1 MTEHTHQIVIVGGGS
16 AGISVAAR
24 LAQGGVPADVAII
37 EPSDK
42 HHYQPIWT
50 LVGGGV
56 VDRSVS
62 ERDEG
67 DLIPDGVTWLRQ
79 KVKSFEP
86 DKNQLTLEGGD
97 TVRYEHLVVAAG
109 IQNDW
114 HKIKGLKEALG
125 TDGVCSNY
133 SFDAV
138 PKTWEFIRGFK
149 GGTAIFTFPGGGP
162 IKCAG
167 APQKIMYLAEE
178 AFRRQGVREKSRV
191 LFASAG
197 AAIFGVPRYRAA
209 LEKVVASRNIDT
221 MFKKNLIEIRAG
233 SKEAVFAD
241 VDGGAEAVVKYDLL
255 HVVPPQSSP
264 DFIKSSPLGDAA
276 GWVDVDKHT
285 LQHVRFKNVWSLGDC
300 SSLPCSK
307 TGAAVRKQA
316 PVLVENL
323 NAVRQGKP
331 MRGHYDGYA
340 SCPLVTG
347 YGSLIL
353 AEFGYDGKI
362 METFPVNQAKERYSM
377 YAMKAHLLPEL
388 YWHGMLRGRM

>member
-1 MTEHTHQIVIVGGGS
+1 MTEHSHQIVIIGGGS

-37 EPSDK
+37 EPSEK

-50 LVGGGV
+50 LVGAGV
-56 VDRSVS
+56 VDRDVS
-62 ERDEG
+62 ERDEAEF
-67 DLIPDGVTWLRQ
+67 IPDGVTWIRQ
-79 KVKSFEP
+79 KVASFDPEH
-86 DKNQLTLEGGD
+86 NAVTLENGD
-97 TVRYEHLVVAAG
+97 VVRYEHLVVAAG
-109 IQNDW
+109 IQVDW
-114 HKIKGLKEALG
+114 QKVKGLKETLG
-125 TDGVCSNY
+125 KDGVCSNY
-133 SFDAV
+133 SFEAV
-138 PKTWEFIRGFK
+138 PKTWEFIRTFK

-197 AAIFGVPRYRAA
+197 GAIFGIPRYRAA
-209 LEKVVASRNIDT
+209 LEKVVAARGIDT
-221 MFKKNLIEIRAG
+221 TFNKDLIEVRAS
-233 SKEAVFAD
+233 SKEAVFRD
-241 VDGGAEAVVKYDLL
+241 TTGGAETVLKYDLL
-255 HVVPPQSSP
+255 HVVPPQSAP
-264 DFIKSSPLGDAA
+264 DFIKASPLADAA
-276 GWVDVDKHT
+276 GWVDVDKYT
-285 LQHVRFKNVWSLGDC
+285 LQHTRYENVWSLGDC

-316 PVLVENL
+316 PVLVQNL
-323 NAVRQGKP
+323 TAARVGRP
-331 MRGHYDGYA
+331 MKGRYDGYA

>member
-114 HKIKGLKEALG
+114 HNIKGLKEALG

-138 PKTWEFIRGFK
+138 PKTWELIRGFK

-285 LQHVRFKNVWSLGDC
+285 LQHVRFKNV
-300 SSLPCSK
+300 
-307 TGAAVRKQA
+307 
-316 PVLVENL
+316 
-323 NAVRQGKP
+323 
-331 MRGHYDGYA
+331 
-340 SCPLVTG
+340 
-347 YGSLIL
+347 
-353 AEFGYDGKI
+353 
-362 METFPVNQAKERYSM
+362 
-377 YAMKAHLLPEL
+377 
-388 YWHGMLRGRM
+388 

>member
-1 MTEHTHQIVIVGGGS
+1 M
-16 AGISVAAR
+16 
-24 LAQGGVPADVAII
+24 
-37 EPSDK
+37 
-42 HHYQPIWT
+42 
-50 LVGGGV
+50 
-56 VDRSVS
+56 
-62 ERDEG
+62 
-67 DLIPDGVTWLRQ
+67 
-79 KVKSFEP
+79 
-86 DKNQLTLEGGD
+86 
-97 TVRYEHLVVAAG
+97 RY
-109 IQNDW
+109 
-114 HKIKGLKEALG
+114 
-125 TDGVCSNY
+125 
-133 SFDAV
+133 
-138 PKTWEFIRGFK
+138 FIRTFK
-149 GGTAIFTFPGGGP
+149 GGSAIFTFPGGGP

-178 AFRRQGVREKSRV
+178 AFRRQGVRDKSRV
-191 LFASAG
+191 VFASAG

-209 LEKVVASRNIDT
+209 LEKVVAARGIETTFNAD
-221 MFKKNLIEIRAG
+221 LAEIRAA
-233 SKEAVFAD
+233 SKEAVFRD
-241 VDGGAEAVVKYDLL
+241 TSGGAEKVMKYDLL

-264 DFIKSSPLGDAA
+264 TFIKQSELADAA

-285 LQHVRFKNVWSLGDC
+285 LRHTRFDNVWYLGDC

-323 NAVRQGKP
+323 NAARLGK
-331 MRGHYDGYA
+331 RLTGHYDGYA